1 MKRSGYK
8 MKAGKEGPMK
18 KNFPSVFKKDDKNS
32 VDAQI
37 AAADAKYGKEGI
49 KTPQVETE
57 RDRLAKKARKSKAN
71 KGMEQSARSQSYK
84 KADEYLSKKGDKD
97 AADRLTKRKAR
108 ATEAKKALAK
118 NPNMTQAEVDKMMSE
133 R

>member
-18 KNFPSVFKKDDKNS
+18 KNFPSAFKKDDKNS

-37 AAADAKYGKEGI
+37 AAADAKYGKEGV
-49 KTPQVETE
+49 KTPVVETE
-57 RDRLAKKARKSKAN
+57 RDRLAKKARRGKVN

-97 AADRLTKRKAR
+97 AAGRLEKRKAR
-108 ATEAKKALAK
+108 ATEAKKAVAK
-118 NPNMTQAEVDKMMSE
+118 NPNITQAEVDKMMSE

>member
-108 ATEAKKALAK
+108 TTEAKKAVAK

>member
-32 VDAQI
+32 VEAQI
-37 AAADAKYGKEGI
+37 AAAEAKYGEEGI
-49 KTPQVETE
+49 KTPVVETE
-57 RDRLAKKARKSKAN
+57 RDRLAKKARRGN
-71 KGMEQSARSQSYK
+71 VNEGMEQSARSQSYK
-84 KADEYLSKKGDKD
+84 KADEYLAKKGDKS
-97 AADRLTKRKAR
+97 AADRLAKRKAR
-108 ATEAKKALAK
+108 TKKTKDAVAK